1 MHCSLRLASLELIAY
16 PEALKS
22 GLAASGLVL
31 HHGADGAPHH
41 ARGRT
46 EVEGAFAGVCVL
58 LLPEDRHEE
67 QLVADEA
74 APVKQV
80 REFLFG
86 YTVVNTQSSSKLA
99 LQAYL

>member
-1 MHCSLRLASLELIAY
+1 M
-16 PEALKS
+16 
-22 GLAASGLVL
+22 L

-46 EVEGAFAGVCVL
+46 EVEGALGGVGVL

-80 REFLFG
+80 CKFLFG
-86 YTVVNTQSSSKLA
+86 YTVLNTESSSKLA

>member
-1 MHCSLRLASLELIAY
+1 M
-16 PEALKS
+16 
-22 GLAASGLVL
+22 L

-46 EVEGAFAGVCVL
+46 EVEGALGGVGVL

-80 REFLFG
+80 CKFFFG
-86 YTVVNTQSSSKLA
+86 YKVLYTQSSSKMA
-99 LQAYL
+99 LQAYLGEGIELAKWQCKSSKREVSKLARSK